1 MSKLKVLIT
10 GSGGF
15 LMCNLVR
22 RAIFSKKNWKISS
35 LDKIR
40 KSYVKHNIY
49 INKDHSFYPSDILS
63 EHFLNIIFDIETPD
77 VVIHGAFD
85 KENSLHNNIL
95 GTQNV
100 INACKKWNVKKL
112 ILISTNNV
120 INPSDKPQVESN
132 IFQTTN
138 EYIISR
144 ATAEMLVS
152 ASDIPNVILRLGEVF
167 GPWQNAKNFI
177 PKAIKNI
184 LLDNRT
190 LHNGSSLDSRQWCHV
205 HDICDAIMTFV
216 DSNHLGTYNASSSYE
231 LTYVEVYNKIAN
243 LLNKGHTLLDVSE
256 KSSESYLSDNSKIS
270 ELWKPS
276 MPFKDGIS
284 QTVQWYLDN
293 KYFLSFEE

>member
-1 MSKLKVLIT
+1 
-10 GSGGF
+10 
-15 LMCNLVR
+15 
-22 RAIFSKKNWKISS
+22 
-35 LDKIR
+35 
-40 KSYVKHNIY
+40 
-49 INKDHSFYPSDILS
+49 
-63 EHFLNIIFDIETPD
+63 
-77 VVIHGAFD
+77 
-85 KENSLHNNIL
+85 
-95 GTQNV
+95 
-100 INACKKWNVKKL
+100 
-112 ILISTNNV
+112 
-120 INPSDKPQVESN
+120 
-132 IFQTTN
+132 
-138 EYIISR
+138 
-144 ATAEMLVS
+144 
-152 ASDIPNVILRLGEVF
+152 
-167 GPWQNAKNFI
+167 
-177 PKAIKNI
+177 